1 MARRAKSNE
10 PLSLR
15 EPPAKTVAGRENQL
29 INMTIDLVEKQIR
42 EGTASSQ
49 VLTHF
54 LKLASTREQLEQAK
68 IRCETKM
75 IEAKSN
81 AVQDSGDYTR
91 IANEALEAFKT
102 YSGAATNQTI
112 ESSAEYDSE

>member
-1 MARRAKSNE
+1 MARRARSNE
-10 PLSLR
+10 PISPY
-15 EPPAKTVAGRENQL
+15 EPPARTIAGRENQL
-29 INMTIDLVEKQIR
+29 INMTVDLVEKQIR

-75 IEAKSN
+75 IEAKTS

-91 IANEALEAFKT
+91 IANEALEAFKS
-102 YSGAATNQTI
+102 YSGAATNQII
-112 ESSAEYDSE
+112 ESSDEYDS

>member
-75 IEAKSN
+75 IEAKTN

-112 ESSAEYDSE
+112 ESIAEYDSE